1 MDPFLGEGLIWRCLF
16 MTFNN
21 KRDVILVCARLF
33 YWSMRRSFPLY
44 AYDPLSA
51 MLE

>member
-1 MDPFLGEGLIWRCLF
+1 MAIFRRGINLEGCLF

-33 YWSMRRSFPLY
+33 YWSMRRSFPVY
-44 AYDPLSA
+44 AYDPLTA